1 MLTGDLDKA
10 GMRVIS
16 SESRVSDLIESLY
29 SFNYIDTL
37 LAQHIPDLSKNIM
50 INKDVKLI
58 RSDSVINVNLFDYYF
73 YGKKLSNPILIE
85 GDVINITNTDK
96 ITVLGEVNRQIRL
109 KKEEF
114 MTYNDLLNKACGVTD
129 LGDLNKIKFLNYRNI
144 SSYYNN
150 EKNRISSIES
160 KYRSDVEESFLSA
173 SNKTLDG
180 MIYISDNIKL
190 EDFLNSEIS
199 EGDILIV
206 PQKNNFVQVIGGVN
220 NPGVYLYNKDKTV
233 FDYILN
239 AGNYTKLAKDVYV
252 LDVNSGS
259 RIKVNKS
266 FIPQSGSIIFIEEKM
281 GYKKWDRIKD
291 LIGLTATIISTL
303 LIISNSIGQ

>member
-1 MLTGDLDKA
+1 
-10 GMRVIS
+10 
-16 SESRVSDLIESLY
+16 
-29 SFNYIDTL
+29 
-37 LAQHIPDLSKNIM
+37 
-50 INKDVKLI
+50 
-58 RSDSVINVNLFDYYF
+58 
-73 YGKKLSNPILIE
+73 
-85 GDVINITNTDK
+85 
-96 ITVLGEVNRQIRL
+96 
-109 KKEEF
+109 
-114 MTYNDLLNKACGVTD
+114 
-129 LGDLNKIKFLNYRNI
+129 
-144 SSYYNN
+144 
-150 EKNRISSIES
+150 
-160 KYRSDVEESFLSA
+160 
-173 SNKTLDG
+173 